1 MITVNSQFP
10 TVSHQI
16 LYLGAAQQPNQEA
29 NRLAATPDLLT
40 TAEHHGLAP
49 LLYTH
54 LREAEDS
61 FAPHVKRGLQAL
73 YLRHRRANRVR
84 SRVLVEILTA
94 FQAAN
99 IQTLVLKGAALAHLI
114 YPEPGLRP
122 MRDID
127 LLVRQVDACRAQ
139 SLLADLGFDAP
150 LPRSERL
157 PGKHLPAATLTTE
170 GLSISVEVHH
180 NLFNRGF
187 PASLDIETMQGEP
200 LPFQID
206 DFTAF
211 TLGYEEML
219 WHLCCHATQ
228 PVGQILRLIWVV
240 DVVGFAERFAA
251 EIDWTIV
258 ARRYPV
264 ILSTLTQFH
273 FLTPLSETLQ
283 RAAGL
288 KVGPPPKGIGQD
300 FQGWPRY
307 PLAQQRHKSY
317 RQLIADSF
325 WPSEWWLGLYYG
337 LRRRPARLWYRWV
350 GHPLRVMGWIGQL
363 LLERAGLRWIED

>member
-1 MITVNSQFP
+1 MVTINSQLQ
-10 TVSHQI
+10 TLSHC
-16 LYLGAAQQPNQEA
+16 LLPFGAVLSG
-29 NRLAATPDLLT
+29 RKTGSLVAAPDLLT
-40 TAEHHGLAP
+40 TAEEYGLAP
-49 LLYTH
+49 LLYDH
-54 LREAEDS
+54 LREAQDQYS
-61 FAPHVKRGLQAL
+61 PSIRRGLQAL
-73 YLRHRRANRVR
+73 YLRHRQANQVR
-84 SRVLVEILTA
+84 TRVLVEILTS
-94 FQAAN
+94 FQAAG
-99 IQTLVLKGAALAHLI
+99 IQTLVLKGAALAHMI

-127 LLVRQVDACRAQ
+127 LLVRQADARQAQ

-150 LPRSERL
+150 LPQSERL
-157 PGKHLPAATLTTE
+157 PGKHLPAATLTAE
-170 GLSISVEVHH
+170 GLSISVEIHH

-187 PASLDIETMQGEP
+187 PASLEIETMRTEP
-200 LPFQID
+200 LPFEID
-206 DFTAF
+206 GFTAF

-228 PVGQILRLIWVV
+228 PVGQTLRLIWVV
-240 DVVGFAERFAA
+240 DVVGFAERFVA
-251 EIDWTIV
+251 EINWPII

-264 ILSTLTQFH
+264 VLSTLTQFH

-283 RAAGL
+283 RAARL
-288 KVGPPPKGIGQD
+288 EIGPPPKGIGRD

-307 PLAQQRHKSY
+307 PLALQRHKSY

-350 GHPLRVMGWIGQL
+350 GHPLRMMGWIGQL
-363 LLERAGLRWIED
+363 LLERAGLRRIEY